1 MKLETSI
8 NSMMSKA
15 ITPFELVSRAYQMQ
29 GIPGFSSLLT
39 DYSGKKIAAKD
50 LVKAA
55 IEANQ
60 LAPETQDN
68 PDYLRAVDIQLSGR
82 QV

>member
-1 MKLETSI
+1 VVDEEK
-8 NSMMSKA
+8 
-15 ITPFELVSRAYQMQ
+15 ITPFELVSRAYQGAYQMQ

-39 DYSGKKIAAKD
+39 DYSGKKITAKD
-50 LVKAA
+50 LVKAE

-68 PDYLRAVDIQLSGR
+68 LDYLRAVDIQLSGR
-82 QV
+82 EV